1 MQKYDKSTFRKTPIN
16 SDYKTE
22 TITKFIIYSII
33 FSLRSNTNDTTMSHQ
48 CNIHSTFSVDKINIF
63 AMQRHLLLLLI
74 FDILM
79 KILVVD
85 DELDICELLQ
95 YNLETEGYE
104 VVTANSAEEALA
116 LPLNE
121 YALILLDVMMGEMSG
136 FQMARKLKEDPSTL
150 HIPIIFITALDD
162 EDNTVKGLNIGA
174 DDYIA
179 KPLSM
184 KEVKARVRVVLR
196 RTTIP
201 LILKERKTKNIICY
215 EGITLNQSAKAVTID
230 GEELTLTKL
239 EYELLSLLLQN
250 PGKVFSREDILT
262 HCWPQDVYVLDRTVD
277 VNITRL
283 RKKIG
288 HYGKQ
293 IKTRIGYGYCFEK

>member
-1 MQKYDKSTFRKTPIN
+1 
-16 SDYKTE
+16 
-22 TITKFIIYSII
+22 
-33 FSLRSNTNDTTMSHQ
+33 
-48 CNIHSTFSVDKINIF
+48 
-63 AMQRHLLLLLI
+63 
-74 FDILM
+74 M

-116 LPLNE
+116 LPLND

-136 FQMARKLKEDPSTL
+136 FQMARKIKEDPSTS

-184 KEVKARVRVVLR
+184 KELKARVRVVLR
-196 RTTIP
+196 RASLP
-201 LILKERKTKNIICY
+201 LIQKEENSNIYY
-215 EGITLNQSAKAVTID
+215 EGITLVQKSKTVTLD
-230 GEELTLTKL
+230 GQDLTLTKL

-250 PGKVFSREDILT
+250 PGKVFSREDILA

-288 HYGKQ
+288 RYGKQ